1 MRPAEEN
8 GIVERVRETERGEQ
22 QEQKPER
29 DRKRE
34 KEKERERERDG
45 VQEER
50 REKLEER
57 GGHISPALTSLQ
69 PSRRTRVSTDI

>member
-34 KEKERERERDG
+34 KEKEREREREM
-45 VQEER
+45 VCR
-50 REKLEER
+50 RK
-57 GGHISPALTSLQ
+57 GGKSWRNAEGT
-69 PSRRTRVSTDI
+69 